1 MIPAPLGFP
10 ADNFPLCANYL
21 PISLGSQSFKKDV
34 RIQVAANAK
43 NTPINAVIGKTLP
56 AIIFNI
62 GIPPN
67 YLFSILFF
75 ITQLSSISRI

>member
-1 MIPAPLGFP
+1 MLMEWQLFQQ
-10 ADNFPLCANYL
+10 
-21 PISLGSQSFKKDV
+21 SLLQRTLKKDV

>member
-1 MIPAPLGFP
+1 M
-10 ADNFPLCANYL
+10 
-21 PISLGSQSFKKDV
+21 Q
-34 RIQVAANAK
+34 

-67 YLFSILFF
+67 YLLVYSFLSHNYLVYHGFKILQFLFS
-75 ITQLSSISRI
+75 

>member
-10 ADNFPLCANYL
+10 ADNFPLCANSL

-62 GIPPN
+62 GILV
-67 YLFSILFF
+67 YHGFKILQFLFS
-75 ITQLSSISRI
+75 